1 MEWIVKLF
9 FKVFLLVLVVYL
21 AFGFVR
27 QLFTPIERPVV
38 MAGPGGPLPDV
49 LPRKG
54 VSAPAAPTER
64 ERAAKTESP
73 PAATATAP
81 LPTAATGAT
90 AAAAAPV
97 PFLPPPLPLIE
108 PGKPMVEAV
117 HDQIRYRFLDAKV
130 QGNRLTIRLQ
140 VLNKGLDRMMEIS
153 SFPWSKTLF
162 YNERG
167 EVYVPNQ
174 VQIANKRADAGKT
187 HAMLVSG
194 VPAEI
199 LLVYSELP
207 MAAGV
212 LAFNQIS
219 LMQLDV
225 ALFSTEHAYRNWFID
240 PLAVSRP
247 TFRIIPITEGPV
259 TGVGR

>member
-1 MEWIVKLF
+1 MEWIVKFF

-27 QLFTPIERPVV
+27 QLFNPIERPVV
-38 MAGPGGPLPDV
+38 MAGPGGPLPEV

-54 VSAPAAPTER
+54 VPTPAASAER
-64 ERAAKTESP
+64 ERATK
-73 PAATATAP
+73 PA
-81 LPTAATGAT
+81 TAATTT
-90 AAAAAPV
+90 AAAVPPSPAVAVAAPV
-97 PFLPPPLPLIE
+97 PFQAPPLPLIE

-117 HDQIRYRFLDAKV
+117 HDQMHYRFLDAKV

-153 SFPWSKTLF
+153 SVPWSKTLF

-187 HAMLVSG
+187 RAMLISG

-212 LAFNQIS
+212 LAFKQIS

-225 ALFSTEHAYRNWFID
+225 ALFSTEHAYRNSFFD
-240 PLAVSRP
+240 PVAVSRP

-259 TGVGR
+259 TGVGQ